1 MTNLFTGITIVQLR
15 RALAIREKIEGLE
28 RELGRILDK
37 NSNGGAEP
45 NTSNRRVVKS
55 KRGRRKM
62 SAAARGKIAA
72 AQRKRWAALKSKK
85 GT

>member
-1 MTNLFTGITIVQLR
+1 MAHLFTGITVVQLR

-28 RELGRILDK
+28 RELGRILGK
-37 NSNGGAEP
+37 NDNGEAEP
-45 NTSNRRVVKS
+45 KPLNRRAGKS
-55 KRGRRKM
+55 KPGRRKM

-72 AQRKRWAALKSKK
+72 AQRKRWAAIKAKK

>member
-1 MTNLFTGITIVQLR
+1 MANLFSGISVVQLR

-28 RELGRILDK
+28 RELGRILD
-37 NSNGGAEP
+37 NNINGAAESNP
-45 NTSNRRVVKS
+45 SNRRVGKS
-55 KRGRRKM
+55 KPGRRKM

-72 AQRKRWAALKSKK
+72 AQRKRWAAIKSKK